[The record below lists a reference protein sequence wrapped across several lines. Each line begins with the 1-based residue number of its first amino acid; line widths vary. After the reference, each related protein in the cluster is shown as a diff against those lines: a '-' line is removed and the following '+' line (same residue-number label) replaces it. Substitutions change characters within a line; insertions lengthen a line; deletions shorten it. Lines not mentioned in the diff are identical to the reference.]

1 MITVPAHDLRLVE
14 CKNGSLS
21 LKVTD
26 PKGQTRALHS
36 LYDPEKEACGVVAG
50 LSCEDQSIIV
60 VLGLG
65 LGYHVLELA
74 RKYPDADLI
83 VVEALP
89 EIHEMA
95 KKCRKLDAF
104 SSRIQCIVGASP
116 PEALRQITR
125 YQIKAGMRSVSVF
138 PFASALN
145 AFADYYG
152 PIRDALSKASAVR
165 IGERL
170 KYKKFT
176 QDTVGILLFDL
187 NYYLT
192 RELESAVRA
201 AGCRVS
207 KISIGKEESG
217 EAIVSR
223 LIDQILQGKPD
234 FLLTINHLGF
244 DEDGVLTSFLES
256 IEMPLA
262 SWYVDSPNL
271 IVKAFERNV
280 SPYTHVFLWD
290 REYTREM
297 EAMGFGGVSCLPLA
311 SDTRVFRPIPPGHP
325 KVKKHRSD
333 VSFVGHSMVERV
345 DKWISK
351 LPGEV
356 SPLVDSLAREMGRSK
371 PPFSGLGRTLPAE
384 DQGLLEQL
392 SPRDKANLEAAV
404 LARATL
410 LYRLSCIEELRPF
423 APRVYGDPGWHRLL
437 GPGIPIGPPV
447 DYYRT
452 TPFLYN
458 ACRINFNATSLQMR
472 SAVNQRVFDVP
483 ACGAFLLT
491 DHQESLGEAFE
502 IGEEV
507 IAFEHPGE
515 IPDLV
520 RFYLENP
527 ARRKAVAERGRQ
539 RVLREHT
546 YRHRLNSMVEQMR
559 ARYRE
564 GP

>member
-1 MITVPAHDLRLVE
+1 MISVPAHGLRLVE

-26 PKGQTRALHS
+26 PRGQTRALHS
-36 LYDPEKEACGVVAG
+36 LYDPEKEACAVVAG
-50 LSCEDQSIIV
+50 LSCEHQGIIV

-95 KKCRKLDAF
+95 QACGKLKDLSPRLQF
-104 SSRIQCIVGASP
+104 IVGASP
-116 PEALRQITR
+116 AEALRQITR
-125 YQIKAGMRSVSVF
+125 HQIDAGMKSISVF
-138 PFASALN
+138 PFSSALT
-145 AFADYYG
+145 AFADYYE
-152 PIRDALSKASAVR
+152 PIQKTLCKASAVR
-165 IGERL
+165 IWERL

-176 QDTVGILLFDL
+176 EDRVGILVFDL

-192 RELESAVRA
+192 RELVSAIEAGGYRA
-201 AGCRVS
+201 S
-207 KISIGKEESG
+207 KICIGKEESG

-244 DEDGVLTSFLES
+244 DEDGILTSFLES

-290 REYTREM
+290 REYIREM
-297 EAMGFGGVSCLPLA
+297 KAMGFEGVSYLPLA
-311 SDTRVFRPIPPGHP
+311 SDTGVFRPLPPAHP
-325 KVKKHRSD
+325 EVKKHRSD

-345 DKWISK
+345 EKWISK
-351 LPGEV
+351 LPREL

-371 PPFSGLGRTLPAE
+371 LPLAGLARTLPAE
-384 DQGLLEQL
+384 NQRLLELL
-392 SPRDKANLEAAV
+392 SPRDTANLEAAV

-410 LYRLSCIEELRPF
+410 LYRLACMEKLRPF
-423 APRVYGDPGWHRLL
+423 DLRVYGDPGWHRLL
-437 GPGIPIGPPV
+437 GQGIRIGPPV

-452 TPFLYN
+452 MPFLYN

-491 DHQESLGEAFE
+491 DHQEALGEAFE
-502 IGEEV
+502 IGVEV
-507 IAFEHPGE
+507 IAFEHEGE
-515 IPDLV
+515 IPDRV
-520 RFYLENP
+520 RYYLKNP
-527 ARRKAVAERGRQ
+527 VMRQAVGERGRQ

-546 YRHRLNSMVEQMR
+546 YRHRLNSIVEQMK
-559 ARYRE
+559 ARY
-564 GP
+564 G